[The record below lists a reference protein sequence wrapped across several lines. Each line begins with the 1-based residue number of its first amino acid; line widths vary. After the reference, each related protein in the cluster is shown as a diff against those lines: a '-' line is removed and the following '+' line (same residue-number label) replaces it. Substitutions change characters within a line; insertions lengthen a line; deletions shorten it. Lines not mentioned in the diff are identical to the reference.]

1 MKKIIIF
8 LLLVSNIGFGQY
20 LVNPYI
26 LQSTDTWSALPS
38 AMYSLRKVN
47 GAVGSLA
54 IKVRRSSDN
63 TTTDIGFLDRDLD
76 TVSLKNFCGSGSCFV
91 RDCFDLSGN
100 GFTLS
105 QTNNANQPSIVVN
118 GVINRSAGQKRPM
131 IVFNGSTTFMTA
143 TPLFSVSNNS
153 GVTQSIV
160 FQRSTASEGQ
170 LMSQGQSAIY
180 FNWGL
185 FLTSN
190 GDVYF
195 RNTNNDYKIGTS
207 NVSLSTVTV
216 YNALS
221 SGASTS
227 GRKDAVSQGST
238 ANGRTSGTGGTCT
251 VGRRNGDNSQYFN
264 GGICEILI
272 FNSAIGTQD
281 NLNLESNQITYYK

>member
-1 MKKIIIF
+1 MKKILIF
-8 LLLVSNIGFGQY
+8 LLLMSNIGVAQY

-26 LQSTDTWSALPS
+26 LQSSSTWSALPS

-47 GAVGSLA
+47 GAVGSLT

-63 TTTDIGFLDRDLD
+63 TTADIGFLDTELD
-76 TVSLKNFCGSGSCFV
+76 TVSLKNFCGSGNCFV
-91 RDCFDLSGN
+91 RDWFDLSGN

-105 QTNNANQPSIVVN
+105 QTTNANQPSIVTN
-118 GVINRSAGQKRPM
+118 GVVNRSAGQRRPM
-131 IVFNGSTTFMTA
+131 IVFNGSTAFLTVA
-143 TPLFSVSNNS
+143 PLFSVSNNS

-160 FQRSTASEGQ
+160 FQRSAASEGQ
-170 LMSQGQSAIY
+170 LMSQGQSASY

-207 NVSLSTVTV
+207 NASLLTVTV
-216 YNALS
+216 YNAIS
-221 SGASTS
+221 SGASTTAK
-227 GRKDAVSQGST
+227 KDAVSQGST
-238 ANGRTSGTGGTCT
+238 ANGTTSGTGGTFT

-264 GGICEILI
+264 GGISEILI

-281 NLNLESNQITYYK
+281 NSNLESNQITYYK